1 MFNLHYSL
9 AQFGRNTTMNNF
21 QNIMNLITISLC
33 LLMSG
38 VIVYLVDV
46 NHRLEGQVFEVDN
59 LQGREHVMV
68 EVDENLNDGLTDVIS
83 KHSQTIADVRDLENR
98 MVEEE
103 LSSKAVWILIQTEFP
118 ELWEKIRQMQQEK
131 SDIKMSDDELNTEI
145 ERQIKALDKEIENA
159 K

>member
-1 MFNLHYSL
+1 
-9 AQFGRNTTMNNF
+9 MNNF

-59 LQGREHVMV
+59 LQEREHVMV

-83 KHSQTIADVRDLENR
+83 EHSKTIADVRDLENR
-98 MVEEE
+98 MDEEE
-103 LSSKAVWILIQTEFP
+103 LSSKAVWILMQTEFP
-118 ELWEKIRQMQQEK
+118 ERWEKIRQMQQEK
-131 SDIKMSDDELNTEI
+131 SDTKMSDDELNTEI

>member
-1 MFNLHYSL
+1 M
-9 AQFGRNTTMNNF
+9 NTF
-21 QNIMNLITISLC
+21 QNIFNMITITLC
-33 LLMSG
+33 ILMTGAIITLLDMNKKLDSQ
-38 VIVYLVDV
+38 I
-46 NHRLEGQVFEVDN
+46 FEVDN

-83 KHSQTIADVRDLENR
+83 EHSQTISEIRDLKNR
-98 MVEEE
+98 MDEEE
-103 LSSKAVWILIQTEFP
+103 LFSKAVWILIQTEFP

-131 SDIKMSDDELNTEI
+131 SSDTKMSDDELNDEI

>member
-59 LQGREHVMV
+59 LQEREHVMV

-83 KHSQTIADVRDLENR
+83 EHSKTIADVRDLENR
-98 MVEEE
+98 MDEEE
-103 LSSKAVWILIQTEFP
+103 LSSKAVWILMQTEFP
-118 ELWEKIRQMQQEK
+118 ERWEKIRQMQQEK
-131 SDIKMSDDELNTEI
+131 SDTKMSDDELNTEI

>member
-1 MFNLHYSL
+1 
-9 AQFGRNTTMNNF
+9 MNNF

-131 SDIKMSDDELNTEI
+131 SGIKMSDDELNTEI

>member
-1 MFNLHYSL
+1 
-9 AQFGRNTTMNNF
+9 
-21 QNIMNLITISLC
+21 
-33 LLMSG
+33 
-38 VIVYLVDV
+38 
-46 NHRLEGQVFEVDN
+46 
-59 LQGREHVMV
+59 MV

>member
-1 MFNLHYSL
+1 M
-9 AQFGRNTTMNNF
+9 
-21 QNIMNLITISLC
+21 ITITLC
-33 LLMSG
+33 ILMTGAIITLLDMNKKLDSQ
-38 VIVYLVDV
+38 I
-46 NHRLEGQVFEVDN
+46 FEVDN

-83 KHSQTIADVRDLENR
+83 EHSQTISEIRDLKNR
-98 MVEEE
+98 MDEEE
-103 LSSKAVWILIQTEFP
+103 LFSKAVWILIQTEFP

-131 SDIKMSDDELNTEI
+131 SSDTKMSDDELNDEI